1 MILLVDDDSSFL
13 EKARKLFPDE
23 WQVFFA
29 TNTKQALALAEDL
42 DFNVVLVDL
51 VLGTENGYELI
62 GELHRRFPGLP
73 IVAMSG
79 VVKSDLLEVAKTFG
93 AAESLA
99 KPITPEWKTIVDH
112 LRRAREPKA
121 GAGGGC

>member
-1 MILLVDDDSSFL
+1 MILVVDDDSSFL
-13 EKARKLFPDE
+13 QKARTLFTDE

-29 TNTKQALALAEDL
+29 TNTKQALSLANDL
-42 DFNVVLVDL
+42 EFNVVLVDL
-51 VLGTENGYELI
+51 VLGIENGYELI

-79 VVKSDLLEVAKTFG
+79 VVKEDLLKLAKSFG
-93 AAESLA
+93 ATASLA

-112 LRRAREPKA
+112 LRQTRESKS
-121 GAGGGC
+121 GAGGA

>member
-13 EKARKLFPDE
+13 QKARALFTDE

-29 TNTKQALALAEDL
+29 TNAKQALALAEDL
-42 DFNVVLVDL
+42 EFNVVLVDL

-79 VVKSDLLEVAKTFG
+79 VVKDDLLKVAKAFG
-93 AAESLA
+93 ATESLA

-112 LRRAREPKA
+112 LRHTRESKS
-121 GAGGGC
+121 GAGGG